1 MSGKRHEAAVGDD
14 GHLLDPADWSEDWAR
29 AAAAGDGIE
38 LDSRRWWVVRFVRQH
53 YMDYGTPP
61 LMRVL
66 VAAMRREAGI
76 DEASSR
82 TLYRLFPDGP
92 IRSACRYAGL
102 PRPEA
107 CI

>member
-1 MSGKRHEAAVGDD
+1 MKRQRQSAAVGDD
-14 GHLLDPADWSEDWAR
+14 GHLLDPDDWSEDWAR
-29 AAAAGDGIE
+29 SQADADGIE
-38 LDSRRWWVVRFVRQH
+38 LDARCWWVIRFVRQH
-53 YMDYGTPP
+53 YLDYGTPP

-66 VAAMRREAGI
+66 VQAMRTDAGI
-76 DEASSR
+76 EDASSR